1 MKKPE
6 KESVLYLFP
15 ALLIFR
21 FFFQL
26 LLIDYFFYCSNVF
39 KVFCELKL
47 ISIQYRYHAILF
59 LNICKI
65 IHICFLFLFFKFSV
79 NTMKS
84 ISRIWKRNFQFNGYC
99 TDFYNSFFLELDE
112 LAILFDIKNYKIRS
126 NFHKKPGIKRL
137 PLMFAKSF
145 QVLVFYS
152 GISLRFWRYLLR
164 CFLSLNILKNFYP
177 GIMFFNNFPTLAFYS

>member
-112 LAILFDIKNYKIRS
+112 LPLYLISKTIKLETTFMEKLS
-126 NFHKKPGIKRL
+126 IKRL
-137 PLMFAKSF
+137 PPMLHRELS
-145 QVLVFYS
+145 VLSV
-152 GISLRFWRYLLR
+152 
-164 CFLSLNILKNFYP
+164 
-177 GIMFFNNFPTLAFYS
+177 